1 MWLNYNRFLFESEID
16 RATLLD
22 AIIYVYISNESSSK
36 TGESVNIIWKS
47 NGLNNWITRV
57 RNFILIEI
65 PKFEINWIDKFSKW
79 NYVEWISIPLFNRS
93 RRKLNRN
100 RNNWSKKKRKK
111 KKTKLTKE
119 RETRKNYYEIL
130 NITSILFSAR
140 LFEYYLRINR
150 ENNNN
155 NNKYITIV
163 NSTLKRVN
171 SRANQSFPS
180 IRNLANLKQAPDPS
194 SFQLP

>member
-16 RATLLD
+16 R
-22 AIIYVYISNESSSK
+22 IIYVYISNESSSK

-93 RRKLNRN
+93 RCNRN
-100 RNNWSKKKRKK
+100 RNNWSKKKERKK
-111 KKTKLTKE
+111 KQNSRKRE
-119 RETRKNYYEIL
+119 RLVKIITRFLISPRYYFL
-130 NITSILFSAR
+130 HGYSNIIFELIARTTTTTSIPLSW
-140 LFEYYLRINR
+140 
-150 ENNNN
+150 
-155 NNKYITIV
+155 
-163 NSTLKRVN
+163 TL
-171 SRANQSFPS
+171 
-180 IRNLANLKQAPDPS
+180 LS
-194 SFQLP
+194 SE

>member
-16 RATLLD
+16 RT
-22 AIIYVYISNESSSK
+22 IYVYISNKSSSK
-36 TGESVNIIWKS
+36 TGEFVNIIWKS

-93 RRKLNRN
+93 RCNRN

-111 KKTKLTKE
+111 KKQNWRKRERLIKVITKFLISP
-119 RETRKNYYEIL
+119 RYYFL
-130 NITSILFSAR
+130 HGYSNIIFELIARTTTTTTSIPLSW
-140 LFEYYLRINR
+140 
-150 ENNNN
+150 
-155 NNKYITIV
+155 
-163 NSTLKRVN
+163 TL
-171 SRANQSFPS
+171 
-180 IRNLANLKQAPDPS
+180 LS
-194 SFQLP
+194 SE

>member
-1 MWLNYNRFLFESEID
+1 MWLNYSRFLFESEID
-16 RATLLD
+16 R
-22 AIIYVYISNESSSK
+22 IIYVYISNESSSK
-36 TGESVNIIWKS
+36 TGESVNIIWGS

-57 RNFILIEI
+57 SNFILIEI

-93 RRKLNRN
+93 RRKLIRN
-100 RNNWSKKKRKK
+100 RNNWSKKKKK
-111 KKTKLTKE
+111 EKKIKLTKE
-119 RETRKNYYEIL
+119 RKTRENYYEIL

-155 NNKYITIV
+155 NKYTTIV

>member
-16 RATLLD
+16 RT
-22 AIIYVYISNESSSK
+22 IYVYISNESSSK
-36 TGESVNIIWKS
+36 TGESVNIIRKS

-130 NITSILFSAR
+130 NITSILFSA
-140 LFEYYLRINR
+140 LFEYYLQINR

-155 NNKYITIV
+155 NKYTTIV

-171 SRANQSFPS
+171 SRTNQSFPS

>member
-1 MWLNYNRFLFESEID
+1 MWLNYSRFLFESEID
-16 RATLLD
+16 RTTLLD

-36 TGESVNIIWKS
+36 TGEFVNIIWKS

-57 RNFILIEI
+57 SNFILIEI

-155 NNKYITIV
+155 NKYTTIV

>member
-1 MWLNYNRFLFESEID
+1 MWLNYSRFLFESEID
-16 RATLLD
+16 R
-22 AIIYVYISNESSSK
+22 IIYVYISNESSSK
-36 TGESVNIIWKS
+36 TGEFVNIIWKS

-155 NNKYITIV
+155 NKYTTIV